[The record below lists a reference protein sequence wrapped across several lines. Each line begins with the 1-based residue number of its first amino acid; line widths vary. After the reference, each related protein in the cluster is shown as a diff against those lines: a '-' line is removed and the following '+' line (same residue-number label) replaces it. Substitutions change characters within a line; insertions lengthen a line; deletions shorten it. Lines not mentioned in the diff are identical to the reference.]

1 MRLPVGYKR
10 LNPFDARILQ
20 VLSFALRPLTTS
32 QVAQMSNISFNAT
45 TKHLAVLKRQG
56 KVGSSRMGNRIMW
69 FI

>member
-1 MRLPVGYKR
+1 MRLPVGYTR
-10 LNPFDARILQ
+10 LNPFQARILQ

-45 TKHLAVLKRQG
+45 IKHLSILKGQG
-56 KVGSSRMGNRIMW
+56 KIRNSRMGNRILW